1 MQVVNTLIAYT
12 LTCMQNKPCMKQT
25 LLLLIGLF
33 CSIAAF
39 CQLEIKLDDVGKH
52 VGDSVKV
59 CGKIYGGIFLERVKD
74 TPTFLNVGGTY
85 PNNPLT
91 IVIWADLRKEFEQKP
106 EEFYKDKTDCIFGK
120 ITLYKDKPQIVL
132 YNKSQL
138 VLSPMIGGQ

>member
-1 MQVVNTLIAYT
+1 
-12 LTCMQNKPCMKQT
+12 MKQT
-25 LLLLIGLF
+25 SLLLIALCCAMASF
-33 CSIAAF
+33 AQTA
-39 CQLEIKLDDVGKH
+39 IKLEDVSKH

-91 IVIWADLRKEFEQKP
+91 IVIWADVRKTLEEKP
-106 EEFYKDKTDCIFGK
+106 EEFYKDKTVCIFGK

-132 YNKSQL
+132 YNKNQL
-138 VLSPMIGGQ
+138 VLSTLTGGQ

>member
-1 MQVVNTLIAYT
+1 
-12 LTCMQNKPCMKQT
+12 MKQT
-25 LLLLIGLF
+25 SLLLIAL
-33 CSIAAF
+33 CCAMASIA
-39 CQLEIKLDDVGKH
+39 QTEIKLEDVSKH

-91 IVIWADLRKEFEQKP
+91 IVIWADVRKTLEEKP
-106 EEFYKDKTDCIFGK
+106 EEFYKDKSVCIFGK

-138 VLSPMIGGQ
+138 VLSTLTGGQ

>member
-1 MQVVNTLIAYT
+1 
-12 LTCMQNKPCMKQT
+12 MKQT
-25 LLLLIGLF
+25 SLLLIALCCAMASF
-33 CSIAAF
+33 A
-39 CQLEIKLDDVGKH
+39 QTEIKLEDVSKH

-91 IVIWADLRKEFEQKP
+91 IVIWADVRKTLEEKP
-106 EEFYKDKTDCIFGK
+106 EEFYKDKTVCIFGK

-132 YNKSQL
+132 YNKNQL
-138 VLSPMIGGQ
+138 VLSTLTGGQ